1 MHVMNLLIHSSSP
14 GNSEDHSMSKEK
26 TKNSHCFSWSL
37 KGEEASLHKFP
48 EDAHD
53 PVIILWGLK
62 GYLF

>member
-1 MHVMNLLIHSSSP
+1 MNLSIHLLSP
-14 GNSEDHSMSKEK
+14 GDSEDHRMSREK

-37 KGEEASLHKFP
+37 KGEEAGLDIFP

-53 PVIILWGLK
+53 PVIILWGLN